1 MIFSELF
8 LSPMEISHS
17 LEIGHGVS
25 SMMKMKLQVRQNSE
39 KDVTNDT
46 WEFWKKSWDLNHRGK
61 YQNREERKNVVAD
74 MKLKNPVVTMK
85 MFGNK
90 RY

>member
-46 WEFWKKSWDLNHRGK
+46 
-61 YQNREERKNVVAD
+61 
-74 MKLKNPVVTMK
+74 
-85 MFGNK
+85 
-90 RY
+90 